1 MLIASAGLFGIFLF
15 LTYYLQQTLGYS
27 PLVTGVAFLPISAG
41 LILAANLSTTVLMP
55 RTGPRPLVTLGMLA
69 AAGGAA
75 WLAQLGPHTA
85 YAAGVLG
92 PIILA
97 GIGVGIVIAPVI
109 NTGTFGV
116 APQDAGVASAT
127 VTVGQQL
134 GASIGAS
141 LLNTIFAAAVA
152 SYLAAHLAAARVIG
166 RPAQTGQALTGLALA
181 HGYDTAFWW
190 TAGIFAG
197 GAVIGGALLRSG
209 PLRPPSTPPPAHAEA
224 TTAQAKAD
232 LAFRRDPGRS

>member
-1 MLIASAGLFGIFLF
+1 
-15 LTYYLQQTLGYS
+15 
-27 PLVTGVAFLPISAG
+27 
-41 LILAANLSTTVLMP
+41 
-55 RTGPRPLVTLGMLA
+55 MLA

-75 WLAQLGPHTA
+75 WLAQLGPHTG

-97 GIGVGIVIAPVI
+97 AIGLGLVIAPVI

-134 GASIGAS
+134 GASIGTS
-141 LLNTIFAAAVA
+141 LLNTIFASAVA
-152 SYLAAHLAAARVIG
+152 SYLTAHLAAAQVIG
-166 RPAQTGQALTGLALA
+166 RQALTGLALA

-197 GAVIGGALLRSG
+197 GAVIGGTLLRPG
-209 PLRPPSTPPPAHAEA
+209 PLRPPNTPPPAHAEA
-224 TTAQAKAD
+224 TTAQANAD
-232 LAFRRDPGRS
+232 FASRHDPGRP

>member
-1 MLIASAGLFGIFLF
+1 VLDRNRGGAYLSMLIASAGLFGIFLF

-41 LILAANLSTTVLMP
+41 LIVAANLSTIVLMP
-55 RTGPRPLVTLGMLA
+55 RVGPRPLVAIGMLA

-97 GIGVGIVIAPVI
+97 GIGVGMVVAPVI

-116 APQDAGVASAT
+116 PHRKRASPPLPSPSASNSAP
-127 VTVGQQL
+127 
-134 GASIGAS
+134 
-141 LLNTIFAAAVA
+141 
-152 SYLAAHLAAARVIG
+152 
-166 RPAQTGQALTGLALA
+166 
-181 HGYDTAFWW
+181 
-190 TAGIFAG
+190 
-197 GAVIGGALLRSG
+197 RSV
-209 PLRPPSTPPPAHAEA
+209 
-224 TTAQAKAD
+224 
-232 LAFRRDPGRS
+232 RRY